1 MKLSVKRNILLA
13 IVFIC
18 NFFGAQTTQIQW
30 QGSTE
35 LSYGTNKSVKLPSFT
50 NKELVF
56 DNNQIYL
63 QNTTKV
69 TQDESYSVTNL
80 VWEKLQDNQKFD
92 LDASLITV
100 EEDAEVNVQ
109 KNSFGEG
116 FLLNLRI
123 KVNPLC
129 IMK

>member
-109 KNSFGEG
+109 K
-116 FLLNLRI
+116 LLWRRFSSELEN
-123 KVNPLC
+123 
-129 IMK
+129 